1 MGREFRTQ
9 RRVEFRD
16 TDAAGIAHFS
26 ALIVYLEQ
34 AEHDFLRSI
43 GTTVMIPEDAE
54 HLPVDER
61 VRWPR
66 VHVEA
71 DFQGPVRF
79 EDMLDIDVRI
89 LRMGSKSVTYGFVM
103 TCNGAPVCTGS
114 TTAVCCL
121 ETDGKLQGVS
131 IPRSIREKFSHFLA
145 KD

>member
-1 MGREFRTQ
+1 MGKTFRTQ

-34 AEHDFLRSI
+34 AEHDFLRSL
-43 GTTVMIPEDAE
+43 GTTVMVPEDSEHIPEE
-54 HLPVDER
+54 ER

-79 EDMLDIDVRI
+79 EDVLDIDVRV
-89 LRMGSKSVTYGFVM
+89 LRMGTKSATYQFVM
-103 TCNGAPVCTGS
+103 TSSGNPVCTGL

-121 ETDGKLQGVS
+121 EQDGKLVGVP
-131 IPRSIREKFSHFLA
+131 IPAWMRDRLREFLV
-145 KD
+145 DD

>member
-26 ALIVYLEQ
+26 ALMVYLEQ
-34 AEHDFLRSI
+34 AEHDFWRSI
-43 GTTVMIPEDAE
+43 GTTVMIPDDAE

-79 EDMLDIDVRI
+79 EDTLDIDVRV
-89 LRMGSKSVTYGFVM
+89 LRLGSKSVTYGFVM
-103 TCNGAPVCTGS
+103 TCRGAPVCTGS
-114 TTAVCCL
+114 TTAACCL
-121 ETDGKLQGVS
+121 ERDGKLQGVP
-131 IPRSIREKFSHFLA
+131 IPPSIRDQLNQFLVEA
-145 KD
+145 